1 MALQGFLLLYAM
13 VITLEIGTSFA
24 RLEDLPCASSCT
36 DSDKLSYQ
44 KGSRYTY
51 KYSTETSTFL
61 LESRSAS
68 SGVALDSLADIE
80 VLHKCLMVL
89 KLRNVQIKRTSTNKE
104 EPSQDRLRESLEK
117 SPLQFSFQD
126 GKIPEICPSV
136 DEPTWVLNIKRGV
149 LSVFQNSHAA
159 SREETLEETDVSGRC
174 LTSYE
179 WKGPSLVKTRDLKR
193 CSHRGLAVTSLDSVP
208 LPDSAGQLLDSSLQ
222 CVQSYRDGV
231 MEEASC
237 TEVNLLIPFSRD
249 AGGAQTKTLSTLK
262 LLRVQ
267 EGLPT
272 NRDDSREVYSSS
284 LLYEREDGRETGT
297 RASTAE
303 QAAETVRKLCVTK
316 GLHYE
321 HADLFVSLVFQLR
334 ALSAEALGDLWQ
346 RASFRCRD
354 NWQPLVD
361 ALPACSSEACVSL
374 IAELLLSR
382 EMEEERATSFLTSLT
397 FIPQPTAGMITTLTA
412 LLRSPE
418 ASRSVF
424 LGVSSV
430 VHTFCSAV
438 QPACASVPEVL
449 ALMTVLRGY
458 LEEDCGSGR
467 NPEQLSQL
475 QSVLKAVGNAGLAGA
490 ALTPALSRCAETQ
503 TGAVELRLA
512 ALDAFRRIPC
522 SSDRSVLLR
531 LYRSQEEDVEVRI
544 TAYLQA
550 MRCPSE
556 GLLQAVSQAQSEE
569 TSSQVGAFVWSHLS
583 QLMETEDPL
592 KRAVRD
598 SLPDDIITKDF
609 DAESWKFSSYTD
621 ATFQSGYGGANVE
634 AAMVFSPKSFLP
646 RSAMGNLTVHV
657 LGRAINLL
665 EVNIRAENIEP
676 LAQRVFG
683 RQPFDFGGDPV
694 TEEGQR
700 TKEDP
705 TEAPL
710 REKKKRNSERHTE
723 EEAAETTQGPGR
735 SRNRK
740 AKQQGC
746 QPGDYSK
753 LSQIKDKFTEGVQ
766 KSAELRCGLS
776 VKIFGNELSFL
787 NCDDVKDQVKLL
799 SLSLAEIALK
809 LLKGQEV
816 QYNRRLSLASEEL
829 TVPSLSGLPIRLAVN
844 ASAAISLRVK
854 GAVDFK
860 QWSNFFINGYI
871 KPNALV
877 RVSAWLGVEGQCGQ
891 AGLEWVSGLKTST
904 SLDGGVQV
912 KRGQDLKVFLNT
924 PEETM
929 EIFDISSRLF
939 LLSAEGR
946 EELSDPA
953 ERTVTASCTDQELS
967 MLIGWQ
973 LCCEASYPT
982 GTSAGPRP
990 LPGPMSVSV
999 RLKKLDRAL
1008 QQYLFEAAYSFVSK
1022 KGSQI
1027 PSEAA
1032 LHLFMGTPK
1041 SDVNRDLAI
1050 DVLFHH
1056 AQRRL
1061 SVKLV
1066 HPKKN
1071 VLIEGKIDVAKS
1083 MRSGKLELLL
1093 DDTDLYYIKGRTD
1106 LQTVA
1111 GEQRYLSQLE
1121 AKVTKQGNP
1130 IVLSG
1135 NATKLLGKKMKVSVA
1150 LTNVLKD
1157 TASVLVLF
1165 EQKVDE
1171 WQRQY
1176 SLEAEAILPGLFG
1189 THAVGM
1195 LQQKGPIWT
1204 TALRLRYG
1212 LLGDARSLHHECNI
1226 AQKLR
1231 RDGGLEDTYRLEAEH
1246 ELYCSHITAY
1256 NHKVKLK
1263 HEESAAH
1270 TESTLHVSYGKH
1282 WDEINNK
1289 RRLLLS
1295 QTFKNR
1301 SKPALTNYFMEF
1313 SLQLPERQ
1321 VSYRTQLQHTHLQQ
1335 GHLESSTHL
1344 KVHYNDKMPFVA
1356 GLHWRD
1362 SSKPLLRKWEGS
1374 LNMDTPWLYLYAAHR
1389 LNQPQRH
1396 TYQTSSELTAGK
1408 AVSIKNLVMETFY
1421 KDKGKEK
1428 EGRIHVYTPTATYLK
1443 VSTSFHVGASVFRSA
1458 SEVTSLWNQL
1468 LKNEIYLDNSAKS
1481 RSLLFKLKNP
1491 KQEFNIT
1498 AALMVQEEKLKKR
1511 NVTLRMVLADHKSP
1525 PAVLH
1530 LLGQVEELRR
1540 EKTLYQKRGTLH
1552 FRHPF
1557 KLLIPQNIVLH
1568 ETFTVDTERK
1578 HYVLET
1584 RAVLDE
1590 NEETVQTLTLGY
1602 QPENPYV
1609 CAGLVHPYS
1618 AEIVPKN
1625 TEVCIRTKTDQNSLY
1640 EAEATVRINKKD
1652 SLSVLGRY
1660 QNRSSKTEIWHG
1672 VQLNMTHLFQLK
1684 SSQALSL
1691 KSELFSKPTKT
1702 DWFSYGVTGK
1712 AIVNKHDVSQF
1723 NIQLNGSSNEVGL
1736 YSLFSHP
1743 YQSKIP
1749 HALQAYARVKLY
1761 GESNANG
1768 SLYLQSNGK
1777 DTAMLEVDLMNESK
1791 KNLRLIGAKVHLHQ
1805 TLLPRFEDVYLQLTG
1820 EASASRV
1827 SLLSSVQLGDQALQ
1841 VDLSGF
1847 KDQRAG
1853 LSASVSGRVQH
1864 NMESLP
1870 LLPPVLGLDGSLKH
1884 QDNLSEGDLTVKV
1897 SDALYEVKLWNRNV
1911 FVGGALQCDI
1921 STSLTQNG
1929 SAWGPARAKVEGRLG
1944 QGQVVGWSDGRLCV
1958 QAESRGLCL
1967 NLSSSL
1973 QPEHTGVKAELTH
1986 SVPEFSVAGLPS
1998 EGTLSVNYDQGALN
2012 RSGAVELRAG
2022 GRSLVARVEVG
2033 RMSVVSPRWQLLSSL
2048 NHDSEGLRRQGLP
2061 HSAQGTGYYQNGAA
2075 GLLAGLSV
2083 SVEKQHFNLEL
2094 EKRSNDSAAQIAVS
2108 LSHHMGAI
2116 SQVIPTAL
2124 QRLQVNCSGEATAD
2138 SLAAHC
2144 SGATASRPLEVR
2156 ASFLKRPHG
2165 LCSNLELH
2173 YQRDSLR
2180 LEGCYNSKNK
2190 SDLAASLV
2198 HTSRYLQSLNIP
2210 TDSRL
2215 TAFLKQKPDRC
2226 VAVFNL
2232 SAGNSGLFTT
2242 GELLVKPSYKWRWL
2256 VSHSALSSSVPQETA
2271 EFWGFVRP
2279 ERCNFF
2285 ADIRASCSKAAAT
2298 LNVRTKCRNSRS
2310 VHVKWAHITER
2321 TQKKPKRFSIT
2332 LDAEAKKNM
2341 YTGIV
2346 GVENKQDSL
2355 SSSASFIMVK
2365 NKAVLNWTLLHKWKA
2380 LERLSVPRSASLG
2393 GSVKVSNTSLEAGI
2407 QAALN
2412 GRPVHVDMVSV
2423 WGKRATVRVVFHH
2436 ALPLW
2441 SKAGIPEDRQLTM
2454 AATFGHGD
2462 DLRLDVVSAPC
2473 NVSVRGSLSRG
2484 LMKKWSLTVLKQ
2496 CPSFQ
2501 NPALTRFSVNASML
2515 SRDCTAHFMTRLE
2528 TEGDRHAALS
2538 LHAACAPRHQL
2549 SVELGHS
2556 LPLLQALGVPTE
2568 NKLALTAGSGA
2579 LLDITLGQCSFRVRG
2594 DINMSA
2600 STDQQAQTG
2609 WAADWT
2615 NTCPML
2621 QRAGL
2626 PHSLAAGAS
2635 LSVGNCLSNLTVNL
2649 QFDGKA
2655 AGLQLDAAC
2664 EPRYGLHGVFRH
2676 SIPLLYQQGLPQD
2689 SQLTVSAA
2697 RGPRAGGTVLLQA
2710 GKCRIRA
2717 SGDLKP
2723 GKRSEWTWATETTCQ
2738 LIKGV
2743 TLPAHSQFNGSVAL
2757 DGCRAELLADM
2768 LLDGDSASLELRSD
2782 CSPRLSLEGVFRHSM
2797 PTMQGVPLE
2806 NRLLVTA
2813 GKQTVRYEASVE
2825 LASGTCELQASG
2837 DLQLENIIQWKFLME
2852 NKCKRLQDL
2861 GTPVKAG
2868 GSGFFVLNR
2877 VNLDS
2882 RMLINIDEARLQ
2894 GHLTLKAIDFKQE
2907 LEATLTH
2914 NVQAVAGIGIPG
2926 SMVLAVTSER
2936 SGDIYKRFIKL
2947 SVDSKQIT
2955 EELSIVRK
2963 LDQMTASYLL
2973 SHNVDT
2979 LRTWI
2984 IDDRTELQAKLDWK
2998 EVKVFTLHSQCG
3010 ARLAILRVQVKNT
3023 PMRNDITASFRHTW
3037 PHLLESGL
3045 PGSAEVLCYLQGSV
3059 PNIESSARITVSGDR
3074 SISYTLN
3081 MSTPGLR
3088 HFHFLF
3094 RNTHNSQSLQA
3105 AGYPKT
3111 LETAFTL
3118 QNQDPKIKTALEV
3131 QVDGKHVKVWVSAV
3145 ESLQRDSPL
3154 EVSAELQ
3161 HSAPLLKQLG
3171 LPLHLKVEGWGQA
3184 RDADLD
3190 GSLKLS
3196 CEPNSS
3202 FIVMVEGK
3210 NQLLSKVLR
3219 VKAMHNIPMVRHYLP
3234 HSFDINTKLNYSS
3247 NDIKGKVDLILDR
3260 RDLHVTAAL
3269 TMRESGYE
3277 EVLEI
3282 SHTFPQLKFVPKS
3295 VEVTTSFQRNSN
3307 THTLHHVTL
3316 WEGKEL
3322 KLTATYTGQFLK
3334 GSGAPELQVEI
3345 SHPFFIQWPRQST
3358 LHVHMD
3364 HAVHSHLDKIV
3375 LGWSGKDQVVL
3386 LCSLNYGKGRVESR
3400 VTLRHP
3406 FRLALWHL
3414 EFQYNS
3420 EGQAGRY
3427 THETQVSWN
3436 EGLPVGVR
3444 ISLQD
3449 QSVTNAT
3456 VWDTCVTL
3464 SPGQL
3469 QSALALV
3476 ALQGCGSVSRGE
3488 SSFTETLELEW
3499 DTKKIRQSL
3508 KHQKSSKAGAD
3519 ILQLDLF
3526 LENIFQTSCSNQ
3538 RIEGRVETNYRYQ
3551 LEHHLNL
3558 GLCHP
3563 HTLITVSGKHHVSRG
3578 ELLLRSETRVSVSSS
3593 GQEDS
3598 HSALIVTAR
3607 NHGSPGVK
3615 NYSIEV
3621 ELQGCADVQLVLA
3634 GKLTSSLLQNHILLV
3649 GSLDHR
3655 DRVTLWVLRDSR
3667 CLQAF
3672 AGYTNGEVGE
3682 DGLELSV
3689 CSEGQRQFEV
3699 DVSRCVDRVKQGTLG
3714 HVSLSLVNGSLN
3726 LWAQGS
3732 REGLQ
3737 TAEARLAEV
3746 SSQLKTR
3753 LLDKS
3758 RQLESKLLELRR
3770 DVQHTDLLLELSGYP
3785 LRLTQAAGR
3794 LVENSGRAGSP
3805 AWGQSWL
3812 RDALTQGLPRYLQRI
3827 QKTLQQMQDE
3837 LKRPLGTL
3845 KDAYQDVTLR
3855 ALDEVWREWV
3865 HEVLGGL
3872 ESRLPVLIK
3881 EVWLRQHIHGAL
3893 QLLTRGLDTAA
3904 QQVLKW
3910 TDTKLSRA
3918 VSRIRKSLAEL
3929 YRYTAS
3935 NGTVAVRLPVLPGG
3949 DAELSLSNIT
3959 AFLLEE
3965 RLMRPLRE
3973 LGSLSPAAEYYRLKR
3988 RMMESPFEH
3997 HAVLIEGRFVVS
4009 FDGKV
4014 FEVAGKCSAVLAQDF
4029 TRDSFTVLLRQEPGG
4044 RRSLH
4049 LEMNQT
4055 AVTILPGP
4063 RVEVACSPADLP
4075 LVKNGVTV
4083 RKDGNQITMTNQNG
4097 VTVSCDKHH
4106 SFCTLTLS
4114 GWQHGVSAGLF
4125 GTNDNEAANEFT
4137 QPDHSHTDSIP
4148 HFIQSWQVGSQCRSN
4163 SKKPKSC
4170 PAAVSQHTCKALFRD
4185 AYSPLRNCFRVVDPA
4200 PFYKLCISSTCRP
4213 NADRTSCSLTAA
4225 FVHLCNRNLVP
4236 LDIPSK
4242 CDAAWGRKQGEGMG
4256 GSLS

>member
-2144 SGATASRPLEVR
+2144 SGATASRPLE
-2156 ASFLKRPHG
+2156 
-2165 LCSNLELH
+2165 
-2173 YQRDSLR
+2173 
-2180 LEGCYNSKNK
+2180 
-2190 SDLAASLV
+2190 
-2198 HTSRYLQSLNIP
+2198 
-2210 TDSRL
+2210 
-2215 TAFLKQKPDRC
+2215 
-2226 VAVFNL
+2226 
-2232 SAGNSGLFTT
+2232 
-2242 GELLVKPSYKWRWL
+2242 
-2256 VSHSALSSSVPQETA
+2256 
-2271 EFWGFVRP
+2271 
-2279 ERCNFF
+2279 
-2285 ADIRASCSKAAAT
+2285 
-2298 LNVRTKCRNSRS
+2298 
-2310 VHVKWAHITER
+2310 
-2321 TQKKPKRFSIT
+2321 
-2332 LDAEAKKNM
+2332 
-2341 YTGIV
+2341 
-2346 GVENKQDSL
+2346 
-2355 SSSASFIMVK
+2355 
-2365 NKAVLNWTLLHKWKA
+2365 
-2380 LERLSVPRSASLG
+2380 
-2393 GSVKVSNTSLEAGI
+2393 
-2407 QAALN
+2407 
-2412 GRPVHVDMVSV
+2412 
-2423 WGKRATVRVVFHH
+2423 
-2436 ALPLW
+2436 
-2441 SKAGIPEDRQLTM
+2441 
-2454 AATFGHGD
+2454 
-2462 DLRLDVVSAPC
+2462 
-2473 NVSVRGSLSRG
+2473 
-2484 LMKKWSLTVLKQ
+2484 
-2496 CPSFQ
+2496 

-4242 CDAAWGRKQGEGMG
+4242 CGKEQNPKQN
-4256 GSLS
+4256 LSSTSDFFFGIWTHACRHFPLLIDLI

>member
-1 MALQGFLLLYAM
+1 MALQGSLLLCAV

-36 DSDKLSYQ
+36 GSDHVSYQ

-51 KYSTETSTFL
+51 KYSTETSAFL

-68 SGVALDSLADIE
+68 RGLALDSLADIE

-89 KLRNVQIKRTSTNKE
+89 KLRNVQIKRTWTNKE
-104 EPSQDRLRESLEK
+104 DLVPSQDRLRESLEK

-126 GKIPEICPSV
+126 GKIAEICPSV

-149 LSVFQNSHAA
+149 LSVFQSSHAA
-159 SREETLEETDVSGRC
+159 SREESLEETDVSGRC

-179 WKGPSLVKTRDLKR
+179 WKGPSLVKTRDLKH

-208 LPDSAGQLLDSSLQ
+208 LPDSDGQLLDSSLE

-237 TEVNLLIPFSRD
+237 TEENILTPFSQD
-249 AGGAQTKTLSTLK
+249 AGGAQTKTLSTFK

-267 EGLPT
+267 EGIPT
-272 NRDDSREVYSSS
+272 SRDDSREVYSSS
-284 LLYEREDGRETGT
+284 LLYEREDGGETET

-321 HADLFVSLVFQLR
+321 HADLFMSLVFQLR
-334 ALSAEALGDLWQ
+334 ALSSEALGDLWQ

-382 EMEEERATSFLTSLT
+382 EMEEERASSFLTSLT
-397 FIPQPTAGMITTLTA
+397 FIAQPTAGMIATLTA

-449 ALMTVLRGY
+449 ALMTVLQGY
-458 LEEDCGSGR
+458 LEEECGSGAD
-467 NPEQLSQL
+467 PEQLSQL
-475 QSVLKAVGNAGLAGA
+475 QSVLKAVGNAGLAAA
-490 ALTPALSRCAETQ
+490 ALTPALSLCADTQ
-503 TGAVELRLA
+503 TGPVELRLA

-522 SSDRSVLLR
+522 NADRSLLLR
-531 LYRSQEEDVEVRI
+531 LYRSREEDVEVRI
-544 TAYLQA
+544 AAYLQA

-556 GLLQAVSQAQSEE
+556 WLLQAVSQAQREE

-609 DAESWKFSSYTD
+609 DAEAWKFSSYTD

-634 AAMVFSPKSFLP
+634 GAMVFSPRSFLP

-683 RQPFDFGGDPV
+683 HQPFVFGGDSV

-710 REKKKRNSERHTE
+710 REKKKRNSERHAE
-723 EEAAETTQGPGR
+723 EEAAQTTQGPGR

-753 LSQIKDKFTEGVQ
+753 LNQIKDKFTEGAQ
-766 KSAELRCGLS
+766 RSGELRCGVS

-799 SLSLAEIALK
+799 SLSLAEIAVK

-816 QYNRRLSLASEEL
+816 QYSRRLSLATEEL
-829 TVPSLSGLPIRLAVN
+829 IVPSLSGLPIRLAVN

-871 KPNALV
+871 KPSALV
-877 RVSAWLGVEGQCGQ
+877 QVSARLGVEGQCGQ

-946 EELSDPA
+946 EELSGPA
-953 ERTVTASCTDQELS
+953 DRTVTASCTDQELS

-982 GTSAGPRP
+982 GAFAGPRL
-990 LPGPMSVSV
+990 LPGPVSVSA
-999 RLKKLDRAL
+999 RLRKLDRAL

-1041 SDVNRDLAI
+1041 SDINRNLAI
-1050 DVLFHH
+1050 DVLFHYT
-1056 AQRRL
+1056 QRRL

-1066 HPKKN
+1066 HPKKSI
-1071 VLIEGKIDVAKS
+1071 LIEGKIDEAKS

-1093 DDTDLYYIKGRTD
+1093 DDTDLYYIKGWTD

-1121 AKVTKQGNP
+1121 AKLTKRGNP

-1157 TASVLVLF
+1157 TASVSVLL
-1165 EQKVDE
+1165 ERKVDE

-1176 SLEAEAILPGLFG
+1176 SLEAEVILPGLFG
-1189 THAVGM
+1189 THAIGL
-1195 LQQKGPIWT
+1195 LQQKGPTWS

-1212 LLGDARSLHHECNI
+1212 LLGDARNLRHECNI

-1231 RDGGLEDTYRLEAEH
+1231 RDGGSEDTYLLEVEH
-1246 ELYCSHITAY
+1246 ELYCSHVTAY
-1256 NHKVKLK
+1256 NHKVQLK

-1270 TESTLHVSYGKH
+1270 TKSTLHVSYGKH

-1289 RRLLLS
+1289 RRLVLS
-1295 QTFKNR
+1295 QTFKNH

-1321 VSYRTQLQHTHLQQ
+1321 VSYRTQLQHSHLRQ

-1374 LNMDTPWLYLYAAHR
+1374 LNMDTPWLYLYTAHK

-1396 TYQTSSELTAGK
+1396 TYQSSSELTAGK
-1408 AVSIKNLVMETFY
+1408 AMSIKNLVMETFY

-1468 LKNEIYLDNSAKS
+1468 LKNEIYLENSAKS

-1525 PAVLH
+1525 PAVLQ

-1602 QPENPYV
+1602 QPDNPYV
-1609 CAGLVHPYS
+1609 CAALVHPYS
-1618 AEIVPKN
+1618 AAIVPKN
-1625 TEVCIRTKTDQNSLY
+1625 TEVCLRTKTDQNSQY
-1640 EAEATVRINKKD
+1640 EAEATVRINQKD

-1660 QNRSSKTEIWHG
+1660 QNRSSKTETWHG

-1684 SSQALSL
+1684 SPQALSL
-1691 KSELFSKPTKT
+1691 ESELFSKPTKT
-1702 DWFSYGVTGK
+1702 HWFSYGVTGK

-1749 HALQAYARVKLY
+1749 HALQAHARVKHY
-1761 GESNANG
+1761 GETNVNG

-1777 DTAMLEVDLMNESK
+1777 DAAVLEVDLMNESK
-1791 KNLRLIGAKVHLHQ
+1791 KNLRLIGAKMNLHQ

-1820 EASASRV
+1820 KASASRV
-1827 SLLSSVQLGDQALQ
+1827 SLLSNVQLGDQALQ

-1864 NMESLP
+1864 NMDSLP

-1884 QDNLSEGDLTVKV
+1884 QDDLSEGALTVKV
-1897 SDALYEVKLWNRNV
+1897 SDALYELKLWNHNV
-1911 FVGGALQCDI
+1911 FVGGALQCDV
-1921 STSLTQNG
+1921 SASLKQNG
-1929 SAWGPARAKVEGRLG
+1929 STWGPERAEVQGRLG
-1944 QGQVVGWSDGRLCV
+1944 QGQVEGWSDGRLCV
-1958 QAESRGLCL
+1958 QAGTRALCL

-1986 SVPEFSVAGLPS
+1986 SIPELSAAGLPS
-1998 EGTLSVNYDQGALN
+1998 EGTLSVSYDQGALN
-2012 RSGAVELRAG
+2012 RSGAVELQG
-2022 GRSLVARVEVG
+2022 GGHSLVARVAVG
-2033 RMSVVSPRWQLLSSL
+2033 RMSAVPPRWQLLSSL

-2083 SVEKQHFNLEL
+2083 SVEKQQFNLEL
-2094 EKRSNDSAAQIAVS
+2094 EKKSNDSAAQIAVS
-2108 LSHHMGAI
+2108 LNHHMGVI

-2124 QRLQVNCSGEATAD
+2124 QLLQVNCSGEATAD

-2144 SGATASRPLEVR
+2144 SGAAASRPLE
-2156 ASFLKRPHG
+2156 
-2165 LCSNLELH
+2165 N
-2173 YQRDSLR
+2173 
-2180 LEGCYNSKNK
+2180 
-2190 SDLAASLV
+2190 
-2198 HTSRYLQSLNIP
+2198 
-2210 TDSRL
+2210 
-2215 TAFLKQKPDRC
+2215 
-2226 VAVFNL
+2226 
-2232 SAGNSGLFTT
+2232 
-2242 GELLVKPSYKWRWL
+2242 
-2256 VSHSALSSSVPQETA
+2256 
-2271 EFWGFVRP
+2271 
-2279 ERCNFF
+2279 
-2285 ADIRASCSKAAAT
+2285 
-2298 LNVRTKCRNSRS
+2298 
-2310 VHVKWAHITER
+2310 
-2321 TQKKPKRFSIT
+2321 
-2332 LDAEAKKNM
+2332 
-2341 YTGIV
+2341 
-2346 GVENKQDSL
+2346 
-2355 SSSASFIMVK
+2355 
-2365 NKAVLNWTLLHKWKA
+2365 
-2380 LERLSVPRSASLG
+2380 
-2393 GSVKVSNTSLEAGI
+2393 
-2407 QAALN
+2407 
-2412 GRPVHVDMVSV
+2412 PV
-2423 WGKRATVRVVFHH
+2423 
-2436 ALPLW
+2436 
-2441 SKAGIPEDRQLTM
+2441 
-2454 AATFGHGD
+2454 
-2462 DLRLDVVSAPC
+2462 
-2473 NVSVRGSLSRG
+2473 
-2484 LMKKWSLTVLKQ
+2484 
-2496 CPSFQ
+2496 
-2501 NPALTRFSVNASML
+2501 LTRFSVNGSML
-2515 SRDCTAHFMTRLE
+2515 SRDCTAHFVTRLE
-2528 TEGDRHAALS
+2528 TDGDRHAALS

-2579 LLDITLGQCSFRVRG
+2579 LLDITLGQCSFRARG
-2594 DINMSA
+2594 DINVSA
-2600 STDQQAQTG
+2600 GADLQAQTG
-2609 WAADWT
+2609 WAVNWT
-2615 NTCPML
+2615 NTCPTL

-2626 PHSLAAGAS
+2626 SHSLAAGAS
-2635 LSVGNCLSNLTVNL
+2635 LTVGSCLSNLTASL

-2655 AGLQLDAAC
+2655 ARLQLDATC
-2664 EPRYGLHGVFRH
+2664 EPQYSVHGVFRH
-2676 SIPLLYQQGLPQD
+2676 SIPLLSQQGLPQD
-2689 SQLTVSAA
+2689 SQLTLSAA
-2697 RGPRAGGTVLLQA
+2697 RGPTAGGTVLLQA

-2723 GKRSEWTWATETTCQ
+2723 GKRSEWTWATETACQ

-2743 TLPAHSQFNGSVAL
+2743 TLPAHSQFNGSVVL
-2757 DGCRAELLADM
+2757 DGCRAELLTDM
-2768 LLDGDSASLELRSD
+2768 VLDGDSVSLELRSD
-2782 CSPRLSLEGVFRHSM
+2782 CSPRLSLEGVFRHSL
-2797 PTMQGVPLE
+2797 PTVQGIPLE

-2813 GKQTVRYEASVE
+2813 GKQTLRYEASVE
-2825 LASGTCELQASG
+2825 LVSGACELQASG
-2837 DLQLENIIQWKFLME
+2837 DLQLENKIQWKFQME

-2861 GTPVKAG
+2861 GTPVKAD
-2868 GSGFFVLNR
+2868 GSGFFVINR

-2882 RMLINIDEARLQ
+2882 RMLINIDEAKLQ

-2907 LEATLTH
+2907 LEAMLTH
-2914 NVQAVAGIGIPG
+2914 NVQAAIGMGIPG
-2926 SMVLAVTSER
+2926 SMVLRVTSER

-2955 EELSIVRK
+2955 EELSVVRT
-2963 LDQMTASYLL
+2963 LEQVTASYLL

-2979 LRTWI
+2979 LRMWM

-3010 ARLAILRVQVKNT
+3010 ARLAILRVQVKDT
-3023 PMRNDITASFRHTW
+3023 PTRSDITASFRHTW
-3037 PHLLESGL
+3037 LHLLESGL

-3059 PNIESSARITVSGDR
+3059 PNMESSARITVSGDR

-3081 MSTPGLR
+3081 MSAPGQR
-3088 HFHFLF
+3088 RFHFLF
-3094 RNTHNSQSLQA
+3094 RNTHNIRSLQA

-3111 LETAFTL
+3111 LQTAFSL
-3118 QNQDPKIKTALEV
+3118 QNQDPQIKTTLEV
-3131 QVDGKHVKVWVSAV
+3131 QVDGKHVKLWVGAV
-3145 ESLQRDSPL
+3145 GSLQRDSPL
-3154 EVSAELQ
+3154 EVSAEIQ
-3161 HSAPLLKQLG
+3161 HSAPLLNQLG
-3171 LPLHLKVEGWGQA
+3171 LPFHLKVEGWGQA

-3202 FIVMVEGK
+3202 LIVTVEGK
-3210 NQLLSKVLR
+3210 NRPLSKVLR

-3247 NDIKGKVDLILDR
+3247 NDIKGKADLILDR

-3295 VEVTTSFQRNSN
+3295 VEVTTLFQRNNSS
-3307 THTLHHVTL
+3307 HTLHHVTL

-3322 KLTATYTGQFLK
+3322 KLIATYAGQFLK
-3334 GSGAPELQVEI
+3334 GSVSPELRVEI
-3345 SHPFFIQWPRQST
+3345 SHPFFISWPHQST
-3358 LHVHMD
+3358 LHVHLD
-3364 HAVHSHLDKIV
+3364 HAVHSQLHKII

-3386 LCSLNYGKGRVESR
+3386 LCSLTYGKGRVESR
-3400 VTLRHP
+3400 VALRHP
-3406 FRLALWHL
+3406 FRLGLRHL
-3414 EFQYNS
+3414 EIQCDS
-3420 EGQAGRY
+3420 EARAGRY

-3449 QSVTNAT
+3449 QSETNAT
-3456 VWDTCVTL
+3456 VWETCVTL

-3488 SSFTETLELEW
+3488 SSFTETLELDW

-3508 KHQKSSKAGAD
+3508 KHQKSSKEGAD
-3519 ILQLDLF
+3519 SLQLDVF
-3526 LENIFQTSCSNQ
+3526 LENVFQTSCSTQ
-3538 RIEGRVETNYRYQ
+3538 RIEGRVETNYRDQ
-3551 LEHHLNL
+3551 LEHHLKL

-3563 HTLITVSGKHHVSRG
+3563 HTPITVSGKHYVSRG

-3598 HSALIVTAR
+3598 DSALLVTAR

-3634 GKLTSSLLQNHILLV
+3634 GRLTSSLLQNHILLE

-3655 DRVTLWVLRDSR
+3655 DRVTLWASQGSR

-3672 AGYTNGEVGE
+3672 AGYANGEVGE
-3682 DGLELSV
+3682 DSLELSV
-3689 CSEGQRQFEV
+3689 CSEGQRRFEV
-3699 DVSRCVDRVKQGTLG
+3699 DVSCCVDGVRQGTLG
-3714 HVSLSLVNGSLN
+3714 HVSLSLVNGSVN

-3732 REGLQ
+3732 RDGLH

-3758 RQLESKLLELRR
+3758 RKLESKLLEFRR

-3827 QKTLQQMQDE
+3827 QRTLQQMQDE
-3837 LKRPLGTL
+3837 LKRPLSTL

-3855 ALDEVWREWV
+3855 TLDEVWRERAQ
-3865 HEVLGGL
+3865 EVLGGL

-3881 EVWLRQHIHGAL
+3881 EVWLRQHIHGVL

-3918 VSRIRKSLAEL
+3918 VSRIRKPLAEL

-3935 NGTVAVRLPVLPGG
+3935 NGLVAVRLPVLPGE

-3965 RLMRPLRE
+3965 SLLRPLRD
-3973 LGSLSPAAEYYRLKR
+3973 LGSLSPVAEYYRLKR

-3997 HAVLIEGRFVVS
+3997 HAMLIEGRFVVS

-4014 FEVAGKCSAVLAQDF
+4014 FEVAGRCSVVLAQDF
-4029 TRDSFTVLLRQEPGG
+4029 TQDSFTVLLRQEPGG
-4044 RRSLH
+4044 RRSLY

-4055 AVTILPGP
+4055 VVTILPGP

-4083 RKDGNQITMTNQNG
+4083 RKDANQITMTNQNG

-4185 AYSPLRNCFRVVDPA
+4185 ACSPMRNCFRVVDPA
-4200 PFYKLCISSTCRP
+4200 PFYKLCMSSTCGP
-4213 NADRTSCSLTAA
+4213 SADRTSCSLAAA

-4242 CDAAWGRKQGEGMG
+4242 CGKEP
-4256 GSLS
+4256 SP

>member
-1 MALQGFLLLYAM
+1 MTARKQG
-13 VITLEIGTSFA
+13 
-24 RLEDLPCASSCT
+24 R
-36 DSDKLSYQ
+36 K
-44 KGSRYTY
+44 
-51 KYSTETSTFL
+51 
-61 LESRSAS
+61 
-68 SGVALDSLADIE
+68 
-80 VLHKCLMVL
+80 
-89 KLRNVQIKRTSTNKE
+89 NKSW
-104 EPSQDRLRESLEK
+104 PMR
-117 SPLQFSFQD
+117 
-126 GKIPEICPSV
+126 
-136 DEPTWVLNIKRGV
+136 
-149 LSVFQNSHAA
+149 
-159 SREETLEETDVSGRC
+159 
-174 LTSYE
+174 
-179 WKGPSLVKTRDLKR
+179 
-193 CSHRGLAVTSLDSVP
+193 
-208 LPDSAGQLLDSSLQ
+208 
-222 CVQSYRDGV
+222 
-231 MEEASC
+231 
-237 TEVNLLIPFSRD
+237 
-249 AGGAQTKTLSTLK
+249 
-262 LLRVQ
+262 
-267 EGLPT
+267 
-272 NRDDSREVYSSS
+272 
-284 LLYEREDGRETGT
+284 
-297 RASTAE
+297 
-303 QAAETVRKLCVTK
+303 
-316 GLHYE
+316 
-321 HADLFVSLVFQLR
+321 
-334 ALSAEALGDLWQ
+334 
-346 RASFRCRD
+346 
-354 NWQPLVD
+354 QPLVD

-382 EMEEERATSFLTSLT
+382 ELEEERATSFLTSLT
-397 FIPQPTAGMITTLTA
+397 FIPQPTAGMIATLTT

-438 QPACASVPEVL
+438 QPACAGVPEVL
-449 ALMTVLRGY
+449 ALMTVLQGY
-458 LEEDCGSGR
+458 LEEDCGSGAD
-467 NPEQLSQL
+467 PEQLSQL
-475 QSVLKAVGNAGLAGA
+475 QSVLKAVGNAGLAAA
-490 ALTPALSRCAETQ
+490 ALTPALSLCAETQ
-503 TGAVELRLA
+503 TGPVELRLA

-522 SSDRSVLLR
+522 NADRSVLLW
-531 LYRSQEEDVEVRI
+531 LYRSREEDVEVRI
-544 TAYLQA
+544 AAYLQA

-556 GLLQAVSQAQSEE
+556 GLLQAVSQAQREE

-609 DAESWKFSSYTD
+609 DAEAWKFSSYTD
-621 ATFQSGYGGANVE
+621 ATFQSGNGGANVE

-683 RQPFDFGGDPV
+683 HQPFDFGGDSV

-710 REKKKRNSERHTE
+710 REKKKRNSEIHTE

-753 LSQIKDKFTEGVQ
+753 LNQIKHKFTEG
-766 KSAELRCGLS
+766 AERSGVLRCGVS

-799 SLSLAEIALK
+799 SLSLAEIAVK

-816 QYNRRLSLASEEL
+816 QYSRRLSLATEEL
-829 TVPSLSGLPIRLAVN
+829 IVPSLSGLPIRLAVN

-871 KPNALV
+871 KPSALV
-877 RVSAWLGVEGQCGQ
+877 QVSARLGVEGQCGQ

-912 KRGQDLKVFLNT
+912 KRGQDLKAFLNT

-946 EELSDPA
+946 EELSGPSD
-953 ERTVTASCTDQELS
+953 RTVTASCTDQELS

-982 GTSAGPRP
+982 GASAGPRL
-990 LPGPMSVSV
+990 LPGPVSVSA
-999 RLKKLDRAL
+999 RLRKLDRAL

-1050 DVLFHH
+1050 DVLFHYT
-1056 AQRRL
+1056 QRRL

-1071 VLIEGKIDVAKS
+1071 ILIEGKIDEAKS
-1083 MRSGKLELLL
+1083 MRNGKLELLL
-1093 DDTDLYYIKGRTD
+1093 DNTDLYYLKGSQIPSEAALHLFMGTPKSDVNRD
-1106 LQTVA
+1106 LA
-1111 GEQRYLSQLE
+1111 
-1121 AKVTKQGNP
+1121 
-1130 IVLSG
+1130 I
-1135 NATKLLGKKMKVSVA
+1135 
-1150 LTNVLKD
+1150 D
-1157 TASVLVLF
+1157 VLF
-1165 EQKVDE
+1165 HYTQRRLSVKLVHPKKNILIEVLLERKVDE

-1176 SLEAEAILPGLFG
+1176 SLEAEAILPGLIG
-1189 THAVGM
+1189 THAIGL
-1195 LQQKGPIWT
+1195 LQQKGPTWS

-1212 LLGDARSLHHECNI
+1212 LLGDARNLRHECNI

-1231 RDGGLEDTYRLEAEH
+1231 RDGGSEDTYLLEVEH
-1246 ELYCSHITAY
+1246 ELYCSHVTAY
-1256 NHKVKLK
+1256 NHKVQLK

-1289 RRLLLS
+1289 RRLVLS
-1295 QTFKNR
+1295 QTFKNH

-1321 VSYRTQLQHTHLQQ
+1321 VSYRTQLQHSHLRQGHLESSTHLKVHYNDKMPFVAGLHWRDSSKPLLRKWEVLLERKVDEWQRQYSLEAEAILPGLIGTHAIGLLQQKGPTWSTALRLRYGLLGDARNLRHECNIAQKLRRDGGSEDTYLLEVEHELYCSHVTAYNHKVQLKHEESAAHTESTLHVSYGKHWDEINNKRRLVLSQTFKNHSKPALTNYFMEFSLQLPERQVSYRTQLQHSHLRQ

-1374 LNMDTPWLYLYAAHR
+1374 LNMDTPWLYLYTAHK

-1396 TYQTSSELTAGK
+1396 TYQSSSELTAGK
-1408 AVSIKNLVMETFY
+1408 AMSIKNLVMETFY

-1468 LKNEIYLDNSAKS
+1468 LKNEIYLENSAKS

-1498 AALMVQEEKLKKR
+1498 AALMVQEEVRGSTFISVSHSGQRDSSYQSKLKKR

-1525 PAVLH
+1525 PAVLQ

-1584 RAVLDE
+1584 RAALDE

-1602 QPENPYV
+1602 QPDNPYV

-1618 AEIVPKN
+1618 AAVVPKN
-1625 TEVCIRTKTDQNSLY
+1625 TEVCIRTKADQNSQY
-1640 EAEATVRINKKD
+1640 EAEATVRINQKD

-1660 QNRSSKTEIWHG
+1660 AELPFTYQWDAAQHDSPVPGTLSCSLHING

-1684 SSQALSL
+1684 SPQALSL
-1691 KSELFSKPTKT
+1691 ESELFSKPTKT
-1702 DWFSYGVTGK
+1702 HWFSYGVTGK
-1712 AIVNKHDVSQF
+1712 AIVNKHDVSQA
-1723 NIQLNGSSNEVGL
+1723 
-1736 YSLFSHP
+1736 H
-1743 YQSKIP
+1743 
-1749 HALQAYARVKLY
+1749 ARVKLY
-1761 GESNANG
+1761 GESNANC

-1777 DTAMLEVDLMNESK
+1777 DAAMLEVDLMNESK
-1791 KNLRLIGAKVHLHQ
+1791 KNLRLIGAKLNLHQ

-1820 EASASRV
+1820 KASTSRV
-1827 SLLSSVQLGDQALQ
+1827 SLLSNVQLGDQALQ

-1864 NMESLP
+1864 NMDSLP

-1884 QDNLSEGDLTVKV
+1884 QDDLSEGALTVKV
-1897 SDALYEVKLWNRNV
+1897 SDALYEVKLWNHNV
-1911 FVGGALQCDI
+1911 FVGGALQCDV
-1921 STSLTQNG
+1921 SASLKQNG
-1929 SAWGPARAKVEGRLG
+1929 STWGPERAEVQGRLG
-1944 QGQVVGWSDGRLCV
+1944 QGQVEGWSDGRLCV
-1958 QAESRGLCL
+1958 QAGSRALCL
-1967 NLSSSL
+1967 NLSSNL
-1973 QPEHTGVKAELTH
+1973 QPEHTGFKAELTH
-1986 SVPEFSVAGLPS
+1986 SVPELNAAGLPS
-1998 EGTLSVNYDQGALN
+1998 EGTLSVSYDQGVLN
-2012 RSGAVELRAG
+2012 RSGAVELQGG
-2022 GRSLVARVEVG
+2022 GRSLVARVAVG
-2033 RMSVVSPRWQLLSSL
+2033 RMSAVPPRWQLLSSL

-2061 HSAQGTGYYQNGAA
+2061 HSAQGSGYYQNWAA
-2075 GLLAGLSV
+2075 GLLAGFSV

-2108 LSHHMGAI
+2108 LNHHMGVI

-2138 SLAAHC
+2138 SLAGHC
-2144 SGATASRPLEVR
+2144 SGAAASRPLEVR
-2156 ASFLKRPHG
+2156 ASFLKRPHR
-2165 LCSNLELH
+2165 LCSNLELQ

-2210 TDSRL
+2210 SDSRL

-2226 VAVFNL
+2226 MAVFNL
-2232 SAGNSGLFTT
+2232 SVGNAGLFTT

-2256 VSHSALSSSVPQETA
+2256 VSYSALSSSVPQETA

-2279 ERCNFF
+2279 ERCNFI
-2285 ADIRASCSKAAAT
+2285 ADIRASCSKTAAT
-2298 LNVRTKCRNSRS
+2298 LNISTKCRNSHS
-2310 VHVKWAHITER
+2310 VHVKWAHVTER
-2321 TQKKPKRFSIT
+2321 TKKKPKQFSIT

-2355 SSSASFIMVK
+2355 SSSASFLMVK
-2365 NKAVLNWTLLHKWKA
+2365 NKAALNWTLQHKWKA
-2380 LERLSVPRSASLG
+2380 LERLSVPGSASLG

-2423 WGKRATVRVVFHH
+2423 WGKRAVVRVVFHH
-2436 ALPLW
+2436 AVPLW
-2441 SKAGIPEDRQLTM
+2441 SKAGIPEDGRLTM

-2462 DLRLDVVSAPC
+2462 DLRLDVVSTPC
-2473 NVSVRGSLSRG
+2473 NVSVQGSLSRG
-2484 LMKKWSLTVLKQ
+2484 LMKKWSLSVLKQ

-2501 NPALTRFSVNASML
+2501 KPALTRFSVNGSML
-2515 SRDCTAHFMTRLE
+2515 SRNCTARFVTRLE
-2528 TEGDRHAALS
+2528 TDGEQHAALS

-2579 LLDITLGQCSFRVRG
+2579 LLDITLGQCSFRARG
-2594 DINMSA
+2594 DINVSA
-2600 STDQQAQTG
+2600 SADLQAQTG
-2609 WAADWT
+2609 WAANWT

-2635 LSVGNCLSNLTVNL
+2635 LTVGSCLSNLTASL

-2655 AGLQLDAAC
+2655 ARLQLDAAC
-2664 EPRYGLHGVFRH
+2664 EPRYSVHGVFRH
-2676 SIPLLYQQGLPQD
+2676 SIPLLSQQGLPQD
-2689 SQLTVSAA
+2689 SQLTLSAA

-2723 GKRSEWTWATETTCQ
+2723 GKRSEWTWATETACQ

-2743 TLPAHSQFNGSVAL
+2743 TLPAHSQFNGSVVL
-2757 DGCRAELLADM
+2757 DGCHAALLADM
-2768 LLDGDSASLELRSD
+2768 LLDGDSASLELRLD
-2782 CSPRLSLEGVFRHSM
+2782 CSPRLSLEGVFRHSL
-2797 PTMQGVPLE
+2797 PTVQGVPLE

-2813 GKQTVRYEASVE
+2813 GKQTLRYEASVE
-2825 LASGTCELQASG
+2825 LVSGACELQASG
-2837 DLQLENIIQWKFLME
+2837 DLQLENKIQWKFQME

-2861 GTPVKAG
+2861 GTPVKAD
-2868 GSGFFVLNR
+2868 GSGFFVINR

-2882 RMLINIDEARLQ
+2882 RMLINIDEAKLQ
-2894 GHLTLKAIDFKQE
+2894 GHLTLKAID
-2907 LEATLTH
+2907 
-2914 NVQAVAGIGIPG
+2914 
-2926 SMVLAVTSER
+2926 
-2936 SGDIYKRFIKL
+2936 
-2947 SVDSKQIT
+2947 IT
-2955 EELSIVRK
+2955 EELSVVRT
-2963 LDQMTASYLL
+2963 LEQVTASYLL

-2979 LRTWI
+2979 LRMWM

-3010 ARLAILRVQVKNT
+3010 ARLAILRVQVKDT
-3023 PMRNDITASFRHTW
+3023 PTRSDITASFRHTW

-3059 PNIESSARITVSGDR
+3059 PNMESSAHITVSGDR
-3074 SISYTLN
+3074 SVSYSLN
-3081 MSTPGLR
+3081 MSAPGQR
-3088 HFHFLF
+3088 RFHFLF
-3094 RNTHNSQSLQA
+3094 RNTHNIRSLQA

-3111 LETAFTL
+3111 LETAFML
-3118 QNQDPKIKTALEV
+3118 QNQDPQIKTTLEV
-3131 QVDGKHVKVWVSAV
+3131 QVDGKHVKVWVGAV
-3145 ESLQRDSPL
+3145 GSLQRDSPL
-3154 EVSAELQ
+3154 EVSAEIQ
-3161 HSAPLLKQLG
+3161 HSAPLLNHLG
-3171 LPLHLKVEGWGQA
+3171 LPFHLKVEGWGQA

-3202 FIVMVEGK
+3202 LIVTVEGK
-3210 NQLLSKVLR
+3210 NRPLSKVLR

-3269 TMRESGYE
+3269 TMRESGFE

-3295 VEVTTSFQRNSN
+3295 VEVTTSFQRNNS
-3307 THTLHHVTL
+3307 TYTLHHVTL

-3322 KLTATYTGQFLK
+3322 KLIATYAGQFLK
-3334 GSGAPELQVEI
+3334 GSVAPEFRVEI
-3345 SHPFFIQWPRQST
+3345 SHPFFIPWPHQST

-3364 HAVHSHLDKIV
+3364 HAVHSHLDKII

-3386 LCSLNYGKGRVESR
+3386 LCSLSYGKGRVESR

-3406 FRLALWHL
+3406 FRLALRHL
-3414 EFQYNS
+3414 EFQCDS

-3449 QSVTNAT
+3449 QSETNAT
-3456 VWDTCVTL
+3456 VWETCVTL

-3488 SSFTETLELEW
+3488 SSFTETLELDW

-3508 KHQKSSKAGAD
+3508 KHQKSSKEGAD
-3519 ILQLDLF
+3519 SLQLDVF
-3526 LENIFQTSCSNQ
+3526 LENVFQTSCSTQ
-3538 RIEGRVETNYRYQ
+3538 RIEGRVETNYQDQ
-3551 LEHHLNL
+3551 LEHHLKL

-3563 HTLITVSGKHHVSRG
+3563 HTPITVSGKHHVSRG

-3593 GQEDS
+3593 RQEDS
-3598 HSALIVTAR
+3598 DSALIVTAR

-3634 GKLTSSLLQNHILLV
+3634 GRLTSSLLQNHILLE
-3649 GSLDHR
+3649 GSLDHQ
-3655 DRVTLWVLRDSR
+3655 DRVTLRALQGSR

-3672 AGYTNGEVGE
+3672 AGYANGEVGE
-3682 DGLELSV
+3682 DSLELSV
-3689 CSEGQRQFEV
+3689 CSEGQRRFEV
-3699 DVSRCVDRVKQGTLG
+3699 DVSRCVDGVRQGTLG
-3714 HVSLSLVNGSLN
+3714 HVSLSLVNGSVN

-3732 REGLQ
+3732 REGLH
-3737 TAEARLAEV
+3737 TAETRLAEV

-3758 RQLESKLLELRR
+3758 RKLESKLLEFTR

-3805 AWGQSWL
+3805 TWGQSWL
-3812 RDALTQGLPRYLQRI
+3812 RDALTQGLPHYLQRI
-3827 QKTLQQMQDE
+3827 QRTLQQMQDE
-3837 LKRPLGTL
+3837 LKRPLSTL

-3855 ALDEVWREWV
+3855 ALDEVWRERAQ
-3865 HEVLGGL
+3865 EVLGGL
-3872 ESRLPVLIK
+3872 ESRLPTLIK
-3881 EVWLRQHIHGAL
+3881 EVWLRQHIHGVLQLLTRGLDTVSRQQAFAHTSTSNHSQTHQPATGSGHGPLSTLKDAYQDVTLRALDEVWRERAQEVLGGLESRLPTLIKEVWLRQHIHGVL
-3893 QLLTRGLDTAA
+3893 QLLTRGLDTAV

-3910 TDTKLSRA
+3910 TDMKLSRA
-3918 VSRIRKSLAEL
+3918 VSRIRKPLAEL

-3935 NGTVAVRLPVLPGG
+3935 NGSVAVRLPVLPGE

-3965 RLMRPLRE
+3965 RLLRPLRE
-3973 LGSLSPAAEYYRLKR
+3973 MGSLSPAAEYYRLKR
-3988 RMMESPFEH
+3988 RMMESPFERESPTL
-3997 HAVLIEGRFVVS
+3997 V
-4009 FDGKV
+4009 
-4014 FEVAGKCSAVLAQDF
+4014 
-4029 TRDSFTVLLRQEPGG
+4029 P
-4044 RRSLH
+4044 
-4049 LEMNQT
+4049 
-4055 AVTILPGP
+4055 
-4063 RVEVACSPADLP
+4063 SPA
-4075 LVKNGVTV
+4075 TV
-4083 RKDGNQITMTNQNG
+4083 
-4097 VTVSCDKHH
+4097 
-4106 SFCTLTLS
+4106 
-4114 GWQHGVSAGLF
+4114 
-4125 GTNDNEAANEFT
+4125 
-4137 QPDHSHTDSIP
+4137 
-4148 HFIQSWQVGSQCRSN
+4148 
-4163 SKKPKSC
+4163 
-4170 PAAVSQHTCKALFRD
+4170 
-4185 AYSPLRNCFRVVDPA
+4185 
-4200 PFYKLCISSTCRP
+4200 
-4213 NADRTSCSLTAA
+4213 
-4225 FVHLCNRNLVP
+4225 
-4236 LDIPSK
+4236 
-4242 CDAAWGRKQGEGMG
+4242 
-4256 GSLS
+4256 

>member
-1 MALQGFLLLYAM
+1 MALQGSLLLCA
-13 VITLEIGTSFA
+13 VVATLEIGTSFA

-36 DSDKLSYQ
+36 GSDNVSYQ

-51 KYSTETSTFL
+51 KYSTETSAFL

-68 SGVALDSLADIE
+68 TGLALDSLADIE

-104 EPSQDRLRESLEK
+104 DLMPSQDRLRESLEK

-149 LSVFQNSHAA
+149 LSVFQSSHAA

-208 LPDSAGQLLDSSLQ
+208 LPDSDGQLLDSSLE

-237 TEVNLLIPFSRD
+237 TEANLLTPFSRD
-249 AGGAQTKTLSTLK
+249 AGGAQTKTLSTFK

-267 EGLPT
+267 EGIPT

-284 LLYEREDGRETGT
+284 LLYEREDGGETGT

-321 HADLFVSLVFQLR
+321 HADLFMSLVFQLR

-397 FIPQPTAGMITTLTA
+397 FIPQPTAGMIATLTT

-449 ALMTVLRGY
+449 ALMTVLQGY
-458 LEEDCGSGR
+458 LEEDCGSGAD
-467 NPEQLSQL
+467 PEQLSQL
-475 QSVLKAVGNAGLAGA
+475 QSVLKAVGNAGLAAA
-490 ALTPALSRCAETQ
+490 ALTPALSLCAETQ
-503 TGAVELRLA
+503 TGPVELRLA

-522 SSDRSVLLR
+522 NADRSVLLR
-531 LYRSQEEDVEVRI
+531 LYRSREEDVEVRI
-544 TAYLQA
+544 AAYLQA
-550 MRCPSE
+550 MRCPNE
-556 GLLQAVSQAQSEE
+556 GLLQAVSQAQREE

-609 DAESWKFSSYTD
+609 DTEAWKFSSYTD

-683 RQPFDFGGDPV
+683 NQPFDFGGDSV
-694 TEEGQR
+694 TEEDQR

-735 SRNRK
+735 TRNRK

-753 LSQIKDKFTEGVQ
+753 LNQIKDKFTEG
-766 KSAELRCGLS
+766 AERSGALRCGVS

-799 SLSLAEIALK
+799 SLSLAEIAVK

-816 QYNRRLSLASEEL
+816 QYSRRLSLATEEL
-829 TVPSLSGLPIRLAVN
+829 IVPSLSGLPIRLAVN

-871 KPNALV
+871 KPSALV
-877 RVSAWLGVEGQCGQ
+877 HVSARLGVEGQCGQ

-946 EELSDPA
+946 EELSGPA
-953 ERTVTASCTDQELS
+953 DRTVTASCTDQELS

-982 GTSAGPRP
+982 DASAGPRL
-990 LPGPMSVSV
+990 LPGPVSVSA
-999 RLKKLDRAL
+999 RLRKLDRAL

-1032 LHLFMGTPK
+1032 VHLFMGTPK

-1050 DVLFHH
+1050 DVLFHYT
-1056 AQRRL
+1056 QRRL

-1071 VLIEGKIDVAKS
+1071 ILIEGKIDEVKS

-1111 GEQRYLSQLE
+1111 GEQRYLFQLE
-1121 AKVTKQGNP
+1121 AKLTKRGNP
-1130 IVLSG
+1130 IILSG

-1157 TASVLVLF
+1157 TASVSVLL
-1165 EQKVDE
+1165 ERKVDE

-1189 THAVGM
+1189 THAIGL
-1195 LQQKGPIWT
+1195 LQQKGPTWS

-1212 LLGDARSLHHECNI
+1212 LLGDARNLRHECNI

-1231 RDGGLEDTYRLEAEH
+1231 RDGGSEDTYLLEVEH

-1256 NHKVKLK
+1256 NHKVQLK

-1289 RRLLLS
+1289 RRLVLS
-1295 QTFKNR
+1295 QTFKNH

-1313 SLQLPERQ
+1313 SLQLPDRQ
-1321 VSYRTQLQHTHLQQ
+1321 VSYRTQLQHSHLRQ

-1374 LNMDTPWLYLYAAHR
+1374 LNMDTPWLYLYTAHK

-1396 TYQTSSELTAGK
+1396 TYQSISELTAGK
-1408 AVSIKNLVMETFY
+1408 AMSIKNLVMETFY

-1468 LKNEIYLDNSAKS
+1468 LKNEIYLENSAKS

-1525 PAVLH
+1525 PAVLQ

-1602 QPENPYV
+1602 QPDNPYV

-1618 AEIVPKN
+1618 AAIVPKN
-1625 TEVCIRTKTDQNSLY
+1625 TEVCIRTKTDQNSQY
-1640 EAEATVRINKKD
+1640 EAEATVRINQKD

-1660 QNRSSKTEIWHG
+1660 QNRSSKTETWHG

-1684 SSQALSL
+1684 SPQALSL
-1691 KSELFSKPTKT
+1691 ESELFSKPTKT
-1702 DWFSYGVTGK
+1702 HWFSYGVTGK

-1723 NIQLNGSSNEVGL
+1723 NIQLNHSSNEVGL

-1749 HALQAYARVKLY
+1749 HALQAHARVKLY

-1777 DTAMLEVDLMNESK
+1777 DAAMLEVDLMNESK
-1791 KNLRLIGAKVHLHQ
+1791 KNLRLIGAKLNLHQ

-1820 EASASRV
+1820 KASASRV
-1827 SLLSSVQLGDQALQ
+1827 SLLSNVQLGDQALQ

-1864 NMESLP
+1864 NMDSLP

-1884 QDNLSEGDLTVKV
+1884 QDDLSEGALTVKV
-1897 SDALYEVKLWNRNV
+1897 SDALYEVKLWNHNV
-1911 FVGGALQCDI
+1911 FVGGALQCDV
-1921 STSLTQNG
+1921 SASLKQNG
-1929 SAWGPARAKVEGRLG
+1929 STWGPEQAEVKGRLG
-1944 QGQVVGWSDGRLCV
+1944 QGQVEGWSDGRLCV
-1958 QAESRGLCL
+1958 QAGSRALCL

-1986 SVPEFSVAGLPS
+1986 SVPELNAAGLPS
-1998 EGTLSVNYDQGALN
+1998 EGTLSVSYDLGALN
-2012 RSGAVELRAG
+2012 RSGAVELQG
-2022 GRSLVARVEVG
+2022 GGCSLVARVAVG
-2033 RMSVVSPRWQLLSSL
+2033 RRSAVPPRWQLLSSL

-2108 LSHHMGAI
+2108 LNHHMGVI

-2124 QRLQVNCSGEATAD
+2124 QRLQVNCSGEATTD

-2144 SGATASRPLEVR
+2144 SGAAASRPLE
-2156 ASFLKRPHG
+2156 
-2165 LCSNLELH
+2165 
-2173 YQRDSLR
+2173 
-2180 LEGCYNSKNK
+2180 
-2190 SDLAASLV
+2190 
-2198 HTSRYLQSLNIP
+2198 
-2210 TDSRL
+2210 
-2215 TAFLKQKPDRC
+2215 
-2226 VAVFNL
+2226 
-2232 SAGNSGLFTT
+2232 
-2242 GELLVKPSYKWRWL
+2242 
-2256 VSHSALSSSVPQETA
+2256 
-2271 EFWGFVRP
+2271 
-2279 ERCNFF
+2279 
-2285 ADIRASCSKAAAT
+2285 
-2298 LNVRTKCRNSRS
+2298 
-2310 VHVKWAHITER
+2310 
-2321 TQKKPKRFSIT
+2321 
-2332 LDAEAKKNM
+2332 
-2341 YTGIV
+2341 
-2346 GVENKQDSL
+2346 
-2355 SSSASFIMVK
+2355 
-2365 NKAVLNWTLLHKWKA
+2365 
-2380 LERLSVPRSASLG
+2380 
-2393 GSVKVSNTSLEAGI
+2393 
-2407 QAALN
+2407 
-2412 GRPVHVDMVSV
+2412 
-2423 WGKRATVRVVFHH
+2423 
-2436 ALPLW
+2436 
-2441 SKAGIPEDRQLTM
+2441 
-2454 AATFGHGD
+2454 
-2462 DLRLDVVSAPC
+2462 
-2473 NVSVRGSLSRG
+2473 
-2484 LMKKWSLTVLKQ
+2484 
-2496 CPSFQ
+2496 
-2501 NPALTRFSVNASML
+2501 NPALTRFSVNGSML
-2515 SRDCTAHFMTRLE
+2515 SRDCTARFVTRLE
-2528 TEGDRHAALS
+2528 TDGDQHAALS

-2579 LLDITLGQCSFRVRG
+2579 LLDITLGQCSFRARG
-2594 DINMSA
+2594 DINVSA
-2600 STDQQAQTG
+2600 SADLQAQTG
-2609 WAADWT
+2609 WAANWT
-2615 NTCPML
+2615 NTCPTL

-2626 PHSLAAGAS
+2626 PHSLVAGAS
-2635 LSVGNCLSNLTVNL
+2635 LTVGSCLSNLTASL
-2649 QFDGKA
+2649 LFDGKA
-2655 AGLQLDAAC
+2655 ARLQLDSAC
-2664 EPRYGLHGVFRH
+2664 EPRYSVHGVFRH
-2676 SIPLLYQQGLPQD
+2676 SIPLLSQQGLPQD
-2689 SQLTVSAA
+2689 NQLTLSAA

-2710 GKCRIRA
+2710 GKCRIKA

-2723 GKRSEWTWATETTCQ
+2723 GKRSEWTWATETACQ

-2743 TLPAHSQFNGSVAL
+2743 TLPAHSQFNGSVVL
-2757 DGCRAELLADM
+2757 DGCRAALLADM
-2768 LLDGDSASLELRSD
+2768 LLDGDSASLELTSD
-2782 CSPRLSLEGVFRHSM
+2782 CSPRLSLEGVFRHSL
-2797 PTMQGVPLE
+2797 PTLQGVPLE
-2806 NRLLVTA
+2806 NRLLVTV
-2813 GKQTVRYEASVE
+2813 GKQTLSHEASVE
-2825 LASGTCELQASG
+2825 LVSGACELQANG
-2837 DLQLENIIQWKFLME
+2837 DLQLENKIQWKFQME

-2861 GTPVKAG
+2861 GTPVKAD
-2868 GSGFFVLNR
+2868 GSGFFVINR

-2882 RMLINIDEARLQ
+2882 RMLINIDEAKLQ

-2907 LEATLTH
+2907 LEAMLTH
-2914 NVQAVAGIGIPG
+2914 NVQAAIGMGIPG
-2926 SMVLAVTSER
+2926 SMVLRVTSER

-2955 EELSIVRK
+2955 EELSVVRM
-2963 LDQMTASYLL
+2963 LEQVTASYLL

-2979 LRTWI
+2979 LRMWM

-3010 ARLAILRVQVKNT
+3010 VRLAILRVQVKDT
-3023 PMRNDITASFRHTW
+3023 PTRSDITTSFRHTW

-3059 PNIESSARITVSGDR
+3059 PNMESSAHITVSEDR

-3081 MSTPGLR
+3081 MSAPGHR
-3088 HFHFLF
+3088 RFHFLF
-3094 RNTHNSQSLQA
+3094 RNTHNIRSLQA

-3118 QNQDPKIKTALEV
+3118 QNQDPQIKTTLEV
-3131 QVDGKHVKVWVSAV
+3131 QVDGKHVKVWVGAV
-3145 ESLQRDSPL
+3145 GSLQRDSPL
-3154 EVSAELQ
+3154 EVSAEIQ
-3161 HSAPLLKQLG
+3161 HSAPLLNQLG
-3171 LPLHLKVEGWGQA
+3171 LPFHLKVEGWGQA

-3202 FIVMVEGK
+3202 LIVMVEGK
-3210 NQLLSKVLR
+3210 NRPLSKVLR

-3295 VEVTTSFQRNSN
+3295 VEVTTSFQRNNS

-3322 KLTATYTGQFLK
+3322 KLIATYAGQFLK
-3334 GSGAPELQVEI
+3334 GSVAPELRVEI
-3345 SHPFFIQWPRQST
+3345 SHPFFIPWPHQST

-3364 HAVHSHLDKIV
+3364 HAVHSHLDKII

-3386 LCSLNYGKGRVESR
+3386 LCSLSYGKGRVESR

-3406 FRLALWHL
+3406 FRLALRHL
-3414 EFQYNS
+3414 EFQCDS
-3420 EGQAGRY
+3420 EAQAGRY

-3449 QSVTNAT
+3449 QSKTNAT
-3456 VWDTCVTL
+3456 VWETCVTL

-3488 SSFTETLELEW
+3488 SSFTETLELDW

-3508 KHQKSSKAGAD
+3508 KHQKSSKEGVNS
-3519 ILQLDLF
+3519 LQLDVF
-3526 LENIFQTSCSNQ
+3526 LENVFQTSCSTQ
-3538 RIEGRVETNYRYQ
+3538 RIEGRVETNYQDQ
-3551 LEHHLNL
+3551 LEHHLKL

-3563 HTLITVSGKHHVSRG
+3563 HTPITVSGKHHVSRG

-3598 HSALIVTAR
+3598 DSALIVTAR

-3634 GKLTSSLLQNHILLV
+3634 GRLSSSLLQNHILLE
-3649 GSLDHR
+3649 GSLDHQ
-3655 DRVTLWVLRDSR
+3655 DRVTLRASQGSR

-3672 AGYTNGEVGE
+3672 AGYANGEVGE
-3682 DGLELSV
+3682 DALELSV
-3689 CSEGQRQFEV
+3689 CSEGQRRFKV
-3699 DVSRCVDRVKQGTLG
+3699 DVSRCVDGVRLGTLG
-3714 HVSLSLVNGSLN
+3714 HVSLSLVNGSVN

-3732 REGLQ
+3732 REGLH

-3758 RQLESKLLELRR
+3758 RKLESKLLEFRR

-3794 LVENSGRAGSP
+3794 LVENSGRVGSP

-3812 RDALTQGLPRYLQRI
+3812 RDALTQGLPHYLQRI
-3827 QKTLQQMQDE
+3827 QRTLQQMQDE
-3837 LKRPLGTL
+3837 LKRPLSTL

-3855 ALDEVWREWV
+3855 ALDEVWRERV
-3865 HEVLGGL
+3865 QEVLGGL
-3872 ESRLPVLIK
+3872 ESRLPTLIK
-3881 EVWLRQHIHGAL
+3881 EVWLRQHIHGVL

-3918 VSRIRKSLAEL
+3918 VSRIRKPLAEL

-3935 NGTVAVRLPVLPGG
+3935 NGSVAVRLPVLPGE

-3965 RLMRPLRE
+3965 RLLRPLRE

-4014 FEVAGKCSAVLAQDF
+4014 FEVAGRCSVVLAQDF
-4029 TRDSFTVLLRQEPGG
+4029 TQDSFTVLLRQEPGG
-4044 RRSLH
+4044 RRSLY

-4055 AVTILPGP
+4055 VVTILPGP

-4083 RKDGNQITMTNQNG
+4083 RKDANQITMTNQNG

-4137 QPDHSHTDSIP
+4137 KPDHSHTDSIP

-4163 SKKPKSC
+4163 TKKPKSC

-4185 AYSPLRNCFRVVDPA
+4185 ACSPMRNCFRVVDPA
-4200 PFYKLCISSTCRP
+4200 PFYKLCMSSTCGP
-4213 NADRTSCSLTAA
+4213 NADRTSCSLAAA

-4242 CDAAWGRKQGEGMG
+4242 CDAAWGRRLGEGKG